1 MLVERNCISL
11 EQRCNNLVHLVVCLE
26 HYTTVRGNRR
36 SFQGKAVVA
45 VKSTDRYLVGKLY
58 HKGMSGLLNN
68 CKCNQ
73 LDSKFDQLDIQLA
86 DWRHT
91 YKQWRPKSQCM
102 DKFEVCIHTD
112 MW

>member
-58 HKGMSGLLNN
+58 HKTRM
-68 CKCNQ
+68 NQ
-73 LDSKFDQLDIQLA
+73 SVVIRIVAMVVRKYV
-86 DWRHT
+86 H
-91 YKQWRPKSQCM
+91 Y
-102 DKFEVCIHTD
+102 V
-112 MW
+112 